1 MKFQWNSFENDCPKL
16 MNNIPRSLRST
27 EFGQHQFRH
36 KYLLVIRVDRNS
48 FWKSMLRIFNV
59 QTNVEALAIENDD

>member
-1 MKFQWNSFENDCPKL
+1 